1 MEYRCLHEEQLWSLA
16 PMAKVRRGAKGA
28 VSSPSSAKGKASGLD
43 GDYQHFLGC
52 GHIYSASRRR
62 HWRAPTSARQTG
74 VPSRGSLC
82 DVCWS
87 RLVFEGRGSQRVQ
100 RQARPLRRKR
110 TQEAEEVEEEEEEE
124 PENEEETVEIKMAR
138 EAAKAKKAEEA
149 AEAKKALAKAIRKR
163 DRADRKQWKVRG
175 HMVRRWEIDDLD
187 SQGLLAEFHRIGD
200 DEVYESRAA
209 ERRRQK
215 AMRKKGARPGW
226 RGVWIEH
233 SSVEPEWQ
241 GIIAERALALAR
253 D

>member
-1 MEYRCLHEEQLWSLA
+1 MEYRCLHEEQVWSFG
-16 PMAKVRRGAKGA
+16 PMAKVRSGAKA
-28 VSSPSSAKGKASGLD
+28 VPSSASSGTGRVSEME

-62 HWRAPTSARQTG
+62 HWRTPTSASQTG
-74 VPSRGSLC
+74 VPSRGGLC

-110 TQEAEEVEEEEEEE
+110 SQEVEEVEEEEEE
-124 PENEEETVEIKMAR
+124 PENEEETLETKMAR
-138 EAAKAKKAEEA
+138 EA
-149 AEAKKALAKAIRKR
+149 AEAKKALARAVRKR

-175 HMVRRWEIDDLD
+175 HMVRRWDVSDLD
-187 SQGLLAEFHRIGD
+187 SRGMLTEFERIRGD
-200 DEVYESRAA
+200 EIYDLRAA
-209 ERRRQK
+209 ERRRQR
-215 AMRKKGARPGW
+215 AMRMKGARPGW

-253 D
+253 K

>member
-1 MEYRCLHEEQLWSLA
+1 
-16 PMAKVRRGAKGA
+16 MAKVRSRAKA
-28 VSSPSSAKGKASGLD
+28 VVSSPSSATGKASGLD
-43 GDYQHFLGC
+43 GDYRHFLGC

-62 HWRAPTSARQTG
+62 HWRAPTSASQTG
-74 VPSRGSLC
+74 VPSRGGLC

-87 RLVFEGRGSQRVQ
+87 RLVFEGRGIQRIQ

-110 TQEAEEVEEEEEEE
+110 SQEVEEVEEEEEEE
-124 PENEEETVEIKMAR
+124 PENEGETLETKMAR
-138 EAAKAKKAEEA
+138 EAARTRNAEEAAKAKKA
-149 AEAKKALAKAIRKR
+149 LARAIRKR

-175 HMVRRWEIDDLD
+175 HMVRRWDVSDLD
-187 SQGLLAEFHRIGD
+187 SRRMLTEFERIRGD
-200 DEVYESRAA
+200 EIYDLRAA
-209 ERRRQK
+209 ERRRQR